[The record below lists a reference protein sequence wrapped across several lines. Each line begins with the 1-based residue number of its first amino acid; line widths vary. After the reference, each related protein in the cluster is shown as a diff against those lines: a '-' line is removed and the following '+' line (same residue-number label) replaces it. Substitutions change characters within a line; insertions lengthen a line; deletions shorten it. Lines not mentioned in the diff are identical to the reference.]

1 VSDETADIPL
11 GGSIAPPLRFVP
23 VTEALTFPKSFL
35 KPLNQLPGIRA
46 SWIGRLDS
54 VEATTDRDETLARLR
69 PLHEEIVRREFGRA
83 WWWRAEQVHGTGV
96 AVVPGAATQMAGDGL
111 PVVPAA
117 DGLITAAPGEVLG
130 IYVADCGAIWM
141 ADRRTGA
148 IGMLHS
154 GKKGTELNILGQA
167 INLMREKFGT
177 RPADL
182 VVVLGPCI
190 RPPHYEIDFAAE
202 IARQAEVAGVG
213 EFHDEGE
220 DTACD
225 LTRHYSYR
233 IEKGCTGR
241 MLALIV
247 REETA

>member
-1 VSDETADIPL
+1 
-11 GGSIAPPLRFVP
+11 
-23 VTEALTFPKSFL
+23 
-35 KPLNQLPGIRA
+35 
-46 SWIGRLDS
+46 
-54 VEATTDRDETLARLR
+54 
-69 PLHEEIVRREFGRA
+69 
-83 WWWRAEQVHGTGV
+83 
-96 AVVPGAATQMAGDGL
+96 MAGDGL
-111 PVVPAA
+111 PVVPAV
-117 DGLITAAPGEVLG
+117 DGLITAAPGEMLG

-141 ADRRTGA
+141 ADRKTGA
-148 IGMLHS
+148 VGLLHS

-167 INLMREKFGT
+167 IDLMGEKFGT
-177 RPADL
+177 QPADL

-202 IARQAEVAGVG
+202 IARQAEAAGVG
-213 EFHDEGE
+213 EFHDEGD

>member
-1 VSDETADIPL
+1 VSDESADNPI

-23 VTEALTFPKSFL
+23 VAEALSSL
-35 KPLNQLPGIRA
+35 QSLNSLPGIRA
-46 SWIGRLDS
+46 GWIGRLES
-54 VEATTDRDETLARLR
+54 VEVTTDRDETLGNLR
-69 PLHEEIVRREFGRA
+69 PLHEEIVRREFGRDH
-83 WWWRAEQVHGTGV
+83 WWRAEQVHGSGV
-96 AVVPGAATQMAGDGL
+96 AIVPGVSTKMAGDGL
-111 PVVPAA
+111 PVVPVV
-117 DGLITAAPGEVLG
+117 DGLITAAPGEILG
-130 IYVADCGAIWM
+130 IYVADCGAIWL

-148 IGMLHS
+148 VGLLHS
-154 GKKGTELNILGQA
+154 GKKGTELNILGKA
-167 INLMREKFGT
+167 IGLMGEKCGT
-177 RPADL
+177 QPADL

-202 IARQAEVAGVG
+202 IARQAKAAGVG
-213 EFHDEGE
+213 EFHDEGD

>member
-1 VSDETADIPL
+1 VSDESADNPI

-23 VTEALTFPKSFL
+23 VTEALSSTNSFL
-35 KPLNQLPGIRA
+35 KPLNALPGIRA
-46 SWIGRLDS
+46 GWVGRLDS
-54 VEATTDRDETLARLR
+54 VEVTTDRDETLANLR

-83 WWWRAEQVHGTGV
+83 RWWRAEQVHGSGV
-96 AVVPGAATQMAGDGL
+96 AVVPGAETKMAGDGL
-111 PVVPAA
+111 PVVPEM
-117 DGLITAAPGEVLG
+117 DGLITAAPGEMLG

-148 IGMLHS
+148 VGLLHS
-154 GKKGTELNILGQA
+154 GKKGTEENILGEA
-167 INLMREKFGT
+167 IRLMGEKYGT
-177 RPADL
+177 QPADL

-190 RPPHYEIDFAAE
+190 RPPHYEMDFAAE
-202 IARQAEVAGVG
+202 IARQATAAGVG

-220 DTACD
+220 NTACD

-247 REETA
+247 HEETA